1 MKQIIINITEI
12 ENDKAIILNC
22 TNKDDT
28 KLVKVIQPGI
38 ITEEDNIFIE
48 KLKELIQEHY
58 GN

>member
-28 KLVKVIQPGI
+28 KLVKVIQPGT
-38 ITEEDNIFIE
+38 ITEEDNIFVE
-48 KLKELIQEHY
+48 KLKELIREHY